1 MHHTRGL
8 QNILTVGKL
17 VSATLFV
24 SWQLSKQRLLLH
36 PISIPHLESQA
47 LGPIW
52 EHYVFFLGI
61 ISLWICLSSYHAS
74 TPLPGPIILPKQQ
87 SARPLTTHG
96 KLQVSL
102 YICLCVYVF
111 LCSSYASTPAC
122 LDPPSFCRSSNQQEH
137 GPLTPSASLSSRTLP
152 LFSISQ
158 NRGRGGGKRN
168 SEIFLVMAWPATL
181 VTRWYFI
188 TNPVCL
194 VFQDPAIILLSLK
207 TGELV
212 KVKGFF
218 CHVFGA
224 CLNQSL

>member
-1 MHHTRGL
+1 MFFSSRDHF
-8 QNILTVGKL
+8 L
-17 VSATLFV
+17 VDLFV
-24 SWQLSKQRLLLH
+24 FLS
-36 PISIPHLESQA
+36 
-47 LGPIW
+47 
-52 EHYVFFLGI
+52 
-61 ISLWICLSSYHAS
+61 CLDPA
-74 TPLPGPIILPKQQ
+74 PLPGPIILPKQQ

-122 LDPPSFCRSSNQQEH
+122 LDRPSFCRSSNQQEH

-152 LFSISQ
+152 LFLYLSKQ
-158 NRGRGGGKRN
+158 GERERN

-194 VFQDPAIILLSLK
+194 VFQDPAIILLTLK
-207 TGELV
+207 QE
-212 KVKGFF
+212 
-218 CHVFGA
+218 
-224 CLNQSL
+224 NQAFLPCFWCMA